1 MLAREA
7 DQVIMTEQHSAK
19 IPLLRVDDLIK
30 HFPVGHD
37 GPLSRS
43 KETVKAVDGVSFEVP
58 HGATFSVVGE
68 SGCGK
73 STLGRALLRLIE
85 PTSGRIRL
93 EGEDIVGLSSAALR
107 RKRRDMQIIFQD
119 PFSSLHPRMT
129 AGALV
134 AEPIILHKLYP
145 AQQIKARTAELF
157 DLVGLA
163 PYQMSRY
170 PHEFSGGQ
178 RQRIAIARALAVEP
192 KIVVCD
198 EPVSA
203 LDVSIQAQ
211 IVNLLK
217 ELQARLGVGY
227 VFISHDLAVVRYI
240 SDSVAVMYL
249 GKLVEIGPKTNVF
262 AAPRHPYTKA
272 LLSAVPRPDPTR
284 RSSRIVLHGDV
295 PSPIS
300 PPAGCRFHT
309 RCPHAQDICRR
320 AEPALETDK
329 DGHRVACHLWQQ
341 LS

>member
-1 MLAREA
+1 
-7 DQVIMTEQHSAK
+7 MTRTPAA
-19 IPLLRVDDLIK
+19 PLLQVDDLIK
-30 HFPVGHD
+30 HFPVGGN

-43 KETVKAVDGVSFEVP
+43 KDTVKAVDGVSFEVP
-58 HGATFSVVGE
+58 HGATFSIVGE

-93 EGEDIVGLSSAALR
+93 EGEDIVRLTSKALR
-107 RKRRDMQIIFQD
+107 QKRRDMQIIFQD

-134 AEPIILHKLYP
+134 AEPIALHKLYP
-145 AQQIKARTAELF
+145 ADKIKERVAELF

-192 KIVVCD
+192 KVVVCD

-217 ELQARLGVGY
+217 DLQNRLGVGY

-249 GKLVEIGPKTNVF
+249 GKLVEVGPKESVF
-262 AAPRHPYTKA
+262 AQPRHPYTKA

-284 RSSRIVLHGDV
+284 ASNRIVLRGDV
-295 PSPIS
+295 PSPMS

-309 RCPHAQDICRR
+309 RCPHAQDICSRV
-320 AEPALETDK
+320 EPALEAAES
-329 DGHRVACHLWQQ
+329 GHRVACHLWKDVP
-341 LS
+341 